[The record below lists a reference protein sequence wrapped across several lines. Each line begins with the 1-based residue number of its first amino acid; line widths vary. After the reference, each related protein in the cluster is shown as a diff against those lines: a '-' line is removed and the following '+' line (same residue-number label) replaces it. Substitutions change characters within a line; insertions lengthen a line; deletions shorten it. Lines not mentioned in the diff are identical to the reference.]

1 MHTNDM
7 SGSIVIWIP
16 VKTGKPYIEILL
28 FNSIIGFIYAYFFIK
43 QSCFYVSTVNI

>member
-7 SGSIVIWIP
+7 SGIIAILIP
-16 VKTGKPYIEILL
+16 VKTGKPYIYILL
-28 FNSIIGFIYAYFFIK
+28 FNNITGFTYSYFFIK